1 MTPRLLRLAPRALAS
16 TALALAA
23 LALAAPAAAAKPPIW
38 RATGPHGAT
47 VTLFGSVH
55 LLPDKTDWRDPQ
67 LDAALGKAERLV
79 FEVPLDAAAQSAAGN
94 EALAKGLLPQ
104 DATLSPMLSP
114 QGRERLQ
121 RVAASVG
128 ANPALLERLR
138 PWLAEV
144 TVSIL
149 YFQKRGAKADLG
161 VEKTLDGRAPPAAAR
176 GALETVSDQIAA
188 LSGASEADQ
197 VKSLEE
203 TLREIEQEPDS
214 FDKLAAAWARGDV
227 KAIEAEGLDDLRRNA
242 PGAFQRLVAD
252 RNAKWVPQIEALL
265 KGRGDS
271 VVVVGVGHLVGPGG
285 VPALL
290 RRDGYAVSGP

>member
-1 MTPRLLRLAPRALAS
+1 MSPAPRRRPFRLAA
-16 TALALAA
+16 TVGAA
-23 LALAAPAAAAKPPIW
+23 LALSFTAGPALARPPIW
-38 RATGPHGAT
+38 TVKGPHGAT

-55 LLPDKTDWRDPQ
+55 LLSDRTDWADPQ
-67 LDAALGKAERLV
+67 LDAALTKAGRLL
-79 FEVPLDAAAQSAAGN
+79 FEVPLDPAAQAAAGS
-94 EALAKGLLPQ
+94 EAMARGLLPQ
-104 DATLSPMLSP
+104 DQALSPMLSP
-114 QGRERLQ
+114 EARERLQ

-128 ANPALLERLR
+128 ADPALLERLR

-161 VEKTLDGRAPPAAAR
+161 VEKTIDGRTPPAVVR
-176 GALETVSDQIAA
+176 GALESVSDQIAA

-227 KAIEAEGLDDLRRNA
+227 KTIEAEGLEDLRRNA
-242 PGAFQRLVAD
+242 PGAFQRLVSD
-252 RNAKWVPQIEALL
+252 RNAKWTPEIEALL
-265 KGRGDS
+265 QGRDDA
-271 VVVVGVGHLVGPGG
+271 VVVVGVGHLVGAGG

-290 RRDGYAVSGP
+290 RRDGYAVVGP

>member
-1 MTPRLLRLAPRALAS
+1 MTPRSFRLAA
-16 TALALAA
+16 TALAA
-23 LALAAPAAAAKPPIW
+23 LLLAGFAGPVLAKPPIW
-38 RATGPHGAT
+38 TVKGPKGAT

-55 LLPDKTDWRDPQ
+55 LLSNKTDWTDPE
-67 LDAALGKAERLV
+67 LDKALGGAEHLL

-104 DATLSPMLSP
+104 GETLSPLLSA
-114 QGRERLQ
+114 QGRERLD
-121 RVAASVG
+121 RVAAQVG
-128 ANPALLERLR
+128 ANPALLQRLK

-149 YFQKRGAKADLG
+149 YFQKRGASADLG
-161 VEKTLDGRAPPAAAR
+161 VEKTVDARTPPKAVR

-188 LSGASEADQ
+188 LSGATEADQ

-227 KAIEAEGLDDLRRNA
+227 KTIEVEGLDDLRRNA

-265 KGRGDS
+265 KGGDDS
-271 VVVVGVGHLVGPGG
+271 VVVVGVGHLVGAGG

-290 RRDGYAVSGP
+290 RRDGYRVEGP

>member
-1 MTPRLLRLAPRALAS
+1 MTPRLLHLTT
-16 TALALAA
+16 TALAG
-23 LALAAPAAAAKPPIW
+23 LALGGSVLATAAAARPPIW
-38 RATGPHGAT
+38 TVRGPHGAT

-55 LLPDKTDWRDPQ
+55 LLSDRTVWAEPA
-67 LDAALGKAERLV
+67 LDRALGGAKRLL
-79 FEVPLDAAAQSAAGN
+79 FEVPLDAAAQSAA
-94 EALAKGLLPQ
+94 ATQAMAQGLLPEGR
-104 DATLSPMLSP
+104 TLSSMLSP
-114 QGRERLQ
+114 DAAARLQ
-121 RVAASVG
+121 RVALSVG
-128 ANPALLERLR
+128 ADPNQLERLR

-144 TVSIL
+144 TLSIL
-149 YFQKRGAKADLG
+149 YFQKRGATADLG
-161 VEKTLDGRAPPAAAR
+161 VEKTIDARTAPAVAR

-242 PGAFQRLVAD
+242 PGAFRRLVAD
-252 RNAKWVPQIEALL
+252 RNAKWKPEIEALL
-265 KGRGDS
+265 KGRDDA
-271 VVVVGVGHLVGPGG
+271 VVVVGVGHLVGPEG

-290 RRDGYAVSGP
+290 KRDGYAVTGP